1 MKHVV
6 RIREHSRRATEIQ
19 NRNEGA
25 QNSITQPW
33 KHTVTHIAMNV
44 GVVWRGLRMAVGLQS
59 LEGSGQF

>member
-1 MKHVV
+1 MKYVV
-6 RIREHSRRATEIQ
+6 RIGEHGRRATEIQ

-44 GVVWRGLRMAVGLQS
+44 GVVW
-59 LEGSGQF
+59 